1 MTDQEVATTNEDQ
14 GMLPFEEMS
23 EADIRKLA
31 GGHDQNGGLTR
42 LSINHAAEA
51 EDGTALPRGK
61 WMIQDPEQDGKT
73 IFADEVIVQLLAKR
87 FSYSVWDNDE
97 NKFSVQTVHTS
108 SLNEIFY
115 DSAGGYK
122 CGKLSKDEIEALPK
136 KSPEAVAQA
145 AIKCNQILYGIATI
159 NKGVGTDGKKAT
171 CDNVPFVWY
180 TKGMSYMPVS
190 DYLKILK
197 KQKKDFY
204 NVKTVLG
211 TPERVA
217 KGKNVYYHAS
227 QPTTDGPADFGK
239 KEYDTMLEF
248 NKISDGFTQRVMADF
263 HKNTNE
269 GKDIDLAAELEEAA
283 A

>member
-1 MTDQEVATTNEDQ
+1 
-14 GMLPFEEMS
+14 
-23 EADIRKLA
+23 
-31 GGHDQNGGLTR
+31 
-42 LSINHAAEA
+42 
-51 EDGTALPRGK
+51 
-61 WMIQDPEQDGKT
+61 
-73 IFADEVIVQLLAKR
+73 
-87 FSYSVWDNDE
+87 
-97 NKFSVQTVHTS
+97 
-108 SLNEIFY
+108 
-115 DSAGGYK
+115 
-122 CGKLSKDEIEALPK
+122 
-136 KSPEAVAQA
+136 
-145 AIKCNQILYGIATI
+145 
-159 NKGVGTDGKKAT
+159 
-171 CDNVPFVWY
+171 
-180 TKGMSYMPVS
+180 MPVA

-204 NVKTVLG
+204 NVKTVLS

-217 KGKNVYYHAS
+217 KGKNVYYHAN